1 MKNILV
7 GIFSIG
13 VLTSIVAQE
22 AADKKV
28 QAGLVFGAGMNIIKP
43 GTKMIA
49 KNGVGSDLTVG
60 MNLNFSFTPTIGL
73 NTGLEFD
80 FESIKYK
87 AGSTSLFYFYND
99 AEIYRKADYL
109 NGDGIYNPK
118 GTVYALTE
126 RKMKPIYLTIPTM
139 LVFRT
144 KFIGY
149 FRYFGKFGLRNSFL
163 LTSKNYDKG
172 YLPFQADQVNV
183 NNDGMIPTKRDLS
196 LYKGS
201 VGLSGGAEWNFSGS
215 TCLVAELGYYY
226 GFVDVNRGKSI
237 TGDEEK
243 NMTNFAAFNLV
254 NGNQTDPT
262 DFSALP
268 FKQNQILFKLSIL
281 F

>member
-7 GIFSIG
+7 GLFSIG

-28 QAGLVFGAGMNIIKP
+28 QAGLVFGAGMNVIKP
-43 GTKMIA
+43 GTKMIS
-49 KNGVGSDLTVG
+49 KNGAGSDLTVG

-80 FESIKYK
+80 FETIKYK
-87 AGSTSLFYFYND
+87 PGSTSLFYFYND
-99 AEIYRKADYL
+99 TEIYRKAEYL
-109 NGDGIYNPK
+109 NGDGVYNPT

-139 LVFRT
+139 MIFRT

-163 LTSKNYDKG
+163 LTSKNYDNG
-172 YLPFQADQVNV
+172 YLFLDPTKTNV
-183 NNDGMIPTKRDLS
+183 QNDGMIPTKRDLS

-215 TCLVAELGYYY
+215 TCLVAEIGYYY

-237 TGDEEK
+237 TGDKEK
-243 NMTNFAAFNLV
+243 NMTNFSSFNLD
-254 NGNQTDPT
+254 NFNPT
-262 DFSALP
+262 GFSALP

>member
-7 GIFSIG
+7 GLFSIG

-28 QAGLVFGAGMNIIKP
+28 QAGLVFGAGINMIKP
-43 GTKMIA
+43 GTKMITTKDA
-49 KNGVGSDLTVG
+49 GVGSDLTVG

-80 FESIKYK
+80 FETIKYK
-87 AGSTSLFYFYND
+87 PGSTSLFYFYND
-99 AEIYRKADYL
+99 TEIYRKAEYL
-109 NGDGIYNPK
+109 NGDGVYNPT

-139 LVFRT
+139 MIFRT

-163 LTSKNYDKG
+163 LTSKNYDNG
-172 YLPFQADQVNV
+172 YLFLDPTKTNV
-183 NNDGMIPTKRDLS
+183 QNDGMIPTKRDLS

-215 TCLVAELGYYY
+215 TCLVAEIGYYY

-237 TGDEEK
+237 TGDKEK
-243 NMTNFAAFNLV
+243 NMTNFSSFNLD
-254 NGNQTDPT
+254 NFNPT
-262 DFSALP
+262 GFSALP